1 MNVYS
6 NSLFIMKKENA
17 NVSKLRVQAAGW
29 LVSLGL
35 LAVAAGIV
43 LPLLL
48 TLYSPVYPWVYA
60 SGAVV
65 SLVGRLMMPLPA
77 GSLKLRRLCRMEVW
91 SSMFFCAAAVFMFL
105 RTAPRDWIAL
115 TLAGGVL
122 MLYCSVRIPRE
133 MRKSAELKNS

>member
-1 MNVYS
+1 
-6 NSLFIMKKENA
+6 MKKENTNA
-17 NVSKLRVQAAGW
+17 AAVRAQAAGW
-29 LVSLGL
+29 LVTLGL

-48 TLYSPVYPWVYA
+48 TLQSPVYPWVYG

-65 SLVGRLMMPLPA
+65 SLVGRMMMPLPA
-77 GSLKLRRLCRMEVW
+77 GPMKLRRLCRMEVW
-91 SSMFFCAAAVFMFL
+91 SSMFFCAATVFMFL

-133 MRKSAELKNS
+133 MRKSTGPNSNK